1 MASRAAVTR
10 PPMPRPAQLPRP
22 QTKFGPRGTPTPLTR
37 GIGPIRPRLPVG
49 LTPGSGP
56 STGVSLTAPKAAVR
70 GRPPGSLNNVKQVTT
85 SATTTPTSKL
95 VKITANRRII
105 PVRDPTSIN
114 SPIRPNLNT
123 PTSNLKTSTEKM
135 VKVTARPE
143 TNQEKVA
150 AMREA
155 LHASTR
161 ASEGS
166 APPKPV
172 NVDEEDDEN
181 FETLEDIAN
190 FISSSEPV
198 TKEDEKAVEAEDT
211 SGMYTLQDEFTDNSL
226 KCSRS
231 PDSSPSKPTETFLP
245 IKPTEVFMPTK
256 PTETLSPKPTDTYK
270 LPKGTIVTTVGEGS
284 SEGSS
289 EVSLPKNPEPTV
301 EVNNEPVRIPAT
313 LKISE
318 VDTGVVKIQAGDDQ
332 PNQGNQEEPEV
343 DEPEAEETEANETAP
358 EVPKAEAKVE
368 EALSNLETLPSPAS
382 DATTSTRSTPTPK
395 IQNRAPA
402 SPSEEKKAERKPIIP
417 RLLPKDENATN
428 SAISSN
434 TKRGRGRP
442 PKKETDLE
450 LHEIEHLTALDLDL
464 DEDLDLEAEIAGVE
478 VKVGGGDNTNA
489 FKMSDILPRPAN
501 LKSTPTSSRKG
512 DKTPKTVDKRKREDS
527 DAATPAMKKA
537 KAAAAA
543 AISTPEYKDET
554 PDYLKGVSA
563 SGRVRK
569 AKKVFDM

>member
-1 MASRAAVTR
+1 
-10 PPMPRPAQLPRP
+10 
-22 QTKFGPRGTPTPLTR
+22 
-37 GIGPIRPRLPVG
+37 
-49 LTPGSGP
+49 
-56 STGVSLTAPKAAVR
+56 
-70 GRPPGSLNNVKQVTT
+70 
-85 SATTTPTSKL
+85 
-95 VKITANRRII
+95 
-105 PVRDPTSIN
+105 
-114 SPIRPNLNT
+114 
-123 PTSNLKTSTEKM
+123 
-135 VKVTARPE
+135 
-143 TNQEKVA
+143 
-150 AMREA
+150 
-155 LHASTR
+155 
-161 ASEGS
+161 
-166 APPKPV
+166 
-172 NVDEEDDEN
+172 
-181 FETLEDIAN
+181 
-190 FISSSEPV
+190 
-198 TKEDEKAVEAEDT
+198 
-211 SGMYTLQDEFTDNSL
+211 
-226 KCSRS
+226 
-231 PDSSPSKPTETFLP
+231 
-245 IKPTEVFMPTK
+245 
-256 PTETLSPKPTDTYK
+256 
-270 LPKGTIVTTVGEGS
+270 VGEGS

-543 AISTPEYKDET
+543 AISTPEYKEIGYRCNVCDAFFKREVTFNKHITIHSGVQPFKCTMCGKSFSNKASFKQHAKVHMNGTESQEESEEEGETEAKDET